1 MQDVLIFYTDNLTG
15 LNEAINACYP
25 NADHQKCIVHQI
37 RNSVKH
43 VSYKDLKEV
52 CNDLK
57 SIYKALNAEIGFQNL
72 ANLEKN
78 GIRNIRILR
87 KVG

>member
-1 MQDVLIFYTDNLTG
+1 MVVSLHIGGSESAKYWLSVMNDLKSRGMQDVLIFYTDNLTG

-52 CNDLK
+52 CNDL
-57 SIYKALNAEIGFQNL
+57 
-72 ANLEKN
+72 
-78 GIRNIRILR
+78 
-87 KVG
+87 